1 MRMTAHAARIPNA
14 ANATFFAFQEA
25 QLSAAEAFTEKG
37 SCDVRGSSQAFFS
50 ACARTASG
58 DAGTLS
64 AVAGDCGTAVSDG
77 GGVAFSEAVA
87 AIVPVA
93 LSDAFGA
100 TGFSTVAVL
109 ASSTSFTGGA
119 TLTGFGVSLA
129 GACVATGSGAFRTTV
144 AVDRISPSGEVSVT
158 APSE

>member
-14 ANATFFAFQEA
+14 ANATFLPFQEA

-37 SCDVRGSSQAFFS
+37 SCDDSGAPQTFFS

-58 DAGTLS
+58 EVGTTS
-64 AVAGDCGTAVSDG
+64 AVAGVCGAAVSDG
-77 GGVAFSEAVA
+77 GGVTFSEGVA

-93 LSDAFGA
+93 LSDTFGA
-100 TGFSTVAVL
+100 TGFSAVEDL
-109 ASSTSFTGGA
+109 ASSTPFVGGA
-119 TLTGFGVSLA
+119 TLTGFGVSLT
-129 GACVATGSGAFRTTV
+129 GTCVATGSGAFRTTV
-144 AVDRISPSGEVSVT
+144 AVDRISPSGEVRVT